1 MKISKKSIKAN
12 TAIVNVDDVISP
24 EISEPSTCAETCCKY
39 TGAIE
44 CIKSAIDALGE
55 VAADDE
61 LAKESIANLS
71 VILLDLSC

>member
-1 MKISKKSIKAN
+1 MKISKKSIKAD

-24 EISEPSTCAETCCKY
+24 EPETSTCAETCCKY

-44 CIKSAIDALGE
+44 HIKSAIDALGE

>member
-1 MKISKKSIKAN
+1 MKISKKSIKAD

-24 EISEPSTCAETCCKY
+24 ESEPSTCAETCCKY

-55 VAADDE
+55 IAADDE